1 MSLLSNAL
9 ATMSI
14 YCNVCRARRL
24 SLISEEENIAIN
36 FLYTGSLSQHIHI
49 SV

>member
-9 ATMSI
+9 ATMNI